1 MALFKKANK
10 QEKLVKQSHLQV
22 KTELEA
28 LNLIFQWFEIITKN
42 LLPEQ
47 AYWQCQLVL
56 AEGFTNTVLHAHQ
69 DLPSITT
76 IDLEVSLFPHWLEIR
91 IWDWGQ
97 PFNLENKLK
106 SPAPT
111 NQDSLE
117 KEAGRGLQLMKH
129 FTDNLQYIRMSD
141 QRNCLI
147 MRKSISKLTGE
158 NRY

>member
-10 QEKLVKQSHLQV
+10 QEKLVKQSCLQV
-22 KTELEA
+22 KTEIEA
-28 LNLIFQWFEIITKN
+28 LNLIFQWFERITKN

-47 AYWQCQLVL
+47 AYWQCQVALS
-56 AEGFTNTVLHAHQ
+56 EGFTNTVLHAHQ

-97 PFNLENKLK
+97 PFDLENQLK
-106 SPAPT
+106 SPVPT
-111 NQDSLE
+111 DRDSLE
-117 KEAGRGLQLMKH
+117 KETGRGLQLMKH
-129 FTDNLQYIRMSD
+129 FTDNLQYLRMSD

-147 MRKSISKLTGE
+147 MRKKISKLTG
-158 NRY
+158 